1 MVKALTLVSYESKGT
16 RKGSPLN
23 LCLSETLLSCYIGG
37 RVGLMEAQLSCTG
50 LSVLVRDVV
59 PSLVL
64 TFVTGSPSAD

>member
-1 MVKALTLVSYESKGT
+1 MVKALTLVSFESKGT

-23 LCLSETLLSCYIGG
+23 CCLSETLSCYIGG

-64 TFVTGSPSAD
+64 AFVTGSPSAD